1 MNAANARSADTALR
15 LTRNRQTGFSLIE
28 ILIVIVI
35 IGGIMALIGTQI
47 FGGKDRADVR
57 LTQARVDV
65 VAQKIEQYR
74 TDVGNLPGTLTDLVQ
89 QPSGVRGWLGPYA
102 KATDLKDAWN
112 RDFQYSASGSGATDF
127 ALSSFGKDGQSGGTS
142 VNADIT
148 YEP

>member
-1 MNAANARSADTALR
+1 MNAANARSTDTALR

-65 VAQKIEQYR
+65 VAQKIE
-74 TDVGNLPGTLTDLVQ
+74 PMA
-89 QPSGVRGWLGPYA
+89 A
-102 KATDLKDAWN
+102 K
-112 RDFQYSASGSGATDF
+112 
-127 ALSSFGKDGQSGGTS
+127 
-142 VNADIT
+142 
-148 YEP
+148 

>member
-1 MNAANARSADTALR
+1 MKAANVLR
-15 LTRNRQTGFSLIE
+15 VDKQRRLPSQNQAGFSLIE

-35 IGGIMALIGTQI
+35 IGGIMALVGTQI

-74 TDVGNLPGTLTDLVQ
+74 TDVGTLPSTLSDLVQ
-89 QPSGVRGWLGPYA
+89 QPSGARGWLGPYA
-102 KATDLKDAWN
+102 KAGDLKDAWN
-112 RDFQYSASGSGATDF
+112 RDFQYSSTGSGATDF
-127 ALSSFGKDGQSGGTS
+127 SLSSFGKDGQSGGTS